1 MFVAM
6 RWRSSLSKYPPSVV
20 QSAAARSARARGSS
34 FTPGF
39 TGPADRD
46 SPSTI
51 VVTPCRTM
59 LSDRGSL
66 RIV

>member
-6 RWRSSLSKYPPSVV
+6 CWRSSFWKYPPSVV
-20 QSAAARSARARGSS
+20 QSTVTPSARARASS
-34 FTPGF
+34 APGF

-51 VVTPCRTM
+51 VVTPCRIM
-59 LSDRGSL
+59 LSAFGST

>member
-6 RWRSSLSKYPPSVV
+6 CWRSSLSKYPPSVL
-20 QSAAARSARARGSS
+20 QSAAARSARVSS

-51 VVTPCRTM
+51 VVTPCRIM
-59 LSDRGSL
+59 LSARGSL